1 MRKHM
6 HMHMHSLAGEV
17 EVVLAKLREHVEPSL
32 DLLHKC
38 LGLPAS
44 RCVILCVAS
53 ARCAGR

>member
-1 MRKHM
+1 MRK